1 MNFNYKTEAEQQ
13 IFVRNKKLTWAFHVL
28 FTIILQTMLVKN
40 VSEELHKDDLYKQ
53 LEFGDQ
59 NYEVRVEYHRFLRC
73 INFYFQKLFQFT
85 SSMDFIFKSPHC
97 QSGFNTLP
105 SHE

>member
-73 INFYFQKLFQFT
+73 INFT
-85 SSMDFIFKSPHC
+85 FKSY
-97 QSGFNTLP
+97 FNLPLPWILSSSLLIVRVVLTLY
-105 SHE
+105 HRT